1 MVMLTQ
7 KGMMTTDQI
16 TYLFIMPFIFILFAK
31 VNFENRSRKDFIK
44 SLKLD
49 SNRKLMRQT
58 LKRYFGEHLT
68 EKFCTIR
75 EI

>member
-1 MVMLTQ
+1 MVMLIQ

-49 SNRKLMRQT
+49 SNRKTNETNFKT
-58 LKRYFGEHLT
+58 LFW
-68 EKFCTIR
+68 
-75 EI
+75 

>member
-1 MVMLTQ
+1 MIKLF
-7 KGMMTTDQI
+7 
-16 TYLFIMPFIFILFAK
+16 TYLSCHFAFILFAK

-58 LKRYFGEHLT
+58 LKRYFGGKLT
-68 EKFCTIR
+68 EKNS
-75 EI
+75 EE